1 MNQDDLVGLVIDN
14 KYRLDR
20 KIGEGG
26 MGAVY
31 LSTQLMVDRN
41 VAIKVL
47 HAGYNGHEKL
57 KQRFEVE
64 AKAIGRLH
72 HPHCITLFDFG
83 YSQEMQ
89 AFYTVMEYLDGEAL
103 HKRLGKGVSP
113 REAVMIVR
121 QIALGLDH
129 AHHQGILHRD
139 LKPENIMLAK
149 MTDGSELV
157 KVLDFGIARVFQS
170 GSADSSQEVSNNRL
184 TRAGEIFGTP
194 AYISPEQARGE
205 RDLSPA
211 SDIYSLGVMLF
222 ELLEGRLPY
231 WGESPIDTIMMHIR
245 DPVPNISR
253 LDVPGPIKALV
264 TQLLSKDPSQRPQS
278 GKRVA
283 ELIDQAVMEGAMSQM
298 PVNMFS
304 ADTGMHGAMP
314 VSALSAEARRDLG
327 IEAPAPK
334 PQQSQQSHQRTL
346 LDIRPDLGSADEW
359 EETPATKISTPPQPI
374 HNTMPPMHA
383 APVGFGPPAGF
394 GLQTPSGPQVG
405 FGPQAASG
413 PQVGFGAPNAP
424 RGSHGNARIASSAGR
439 PEPKLVALDYEA
451 VRPSQRRRRWIFPAV
466 VALLMVIA
474 GGIGGLGYL
483 NIMAE
488 EAERARKDAE
498 AAAAAPPEEP
508 TTEIAPDTAIKTPPP
523 PSDDPVEAPAEP
535 DGAKPDAAKPDAAKP
550 DAAKPDAAKPDAAK
564 PEVKPTEKTGDKPAP
579 NAAIDAPED
588 KPKKQVKKTPKK
600 PKDNERPKSVNLPN
614 TISPW

>member
-1 MNQDDLVGLVIDN
+1 MNQDGLVGLVIDN

-31 LSTQLMVDRN
+31 LATQLMVDRH

-83 YSQEMQ
+83 YSHELE
-89 AFYTVMEYLDGEAL
+89 AFYTVMEYLEGEAL

-113 REAVMIVR
+113 REALMIVR

-157 KVLDFGIARVFQS
+157 KVLDFGIARVFQG
-170 GSADSSQEVSNNRL
+170 GSADSSQEMSNNRL

-245 DPVPNISR
+245 DPVPPITR
-253 LDVPGPIKALV
+253 LDVPAPVKALV
-264 TQLLSKDPSQRPQS
+264 NQLLSKDPAQRPQS

-283 ELIDQAVMEGAMSQM
+283 ELIDQAVMGGAMAQV
-298 PVNMFS
+298 PVNMFV
-304 ADTGMHGAMP
+304 ADKGLHSAMP
-314 VSALSAEARRDLG
+314 AAALSEHARAELG
-327 IEAPAPK
+327 LAPAATSA
-334 PQQSQQSHQRTL
+334 QADQRTM
-346 LDIRPDLGSADEW
+346 LDVRADLVDRDEW
-359 EETPATKISTPPQPI
+359 EDAAPTKISTPPQPF
-374 HNTMPPMHA
+374 HHTMPPGA
-383 APVGFGPPAGF
+383 APSARPIPMSALPMQGPPGRPI
-394 GLQTPSGPQVG
+394 GG
-405 FGPQAASG
+405 
-413 PQVGFGAPNAP
+413 
-424 RGSHGNARIASSAGR
+424 HGRVASSAGR

-451 VRPSQRRRRWIFPAV
+451 IRPPAHKRRWLFPAV
-466 VALLMVIA
+466 ILLLMLLA
-474 GGIGGLGYL
+474 GGIAGVSYL
-483 NIMAE
+483 NILAE
-488 EAERARKDAE
+488 EEAKAKQKADKLEAE
-498 AAAAAPPEEP
+498 AEAKQKADKLEAPPS
-508 TTEIAPDTAIKTPPP
+508 TELAAEPPP
-523 PSDDPVEAPAEP
+523 EPPPVE
-535 DGAKPDAAKPDAAKP
+535 
-550 DAAKPDAAKPDAAK
+550 
-564 PEVKPTEKTGDKPAP
+564 KPAP
-579 NAAIDAPED
+579 AQDKPGPED
-588 KPKKQVKKTPKK
+588 KPAGQQAKPPAESPKAK
-600 PKDNERPKSVNLPN
+600 PKTKSSTKKNTPNDKDERPASIQLF
-614 TISPW
+614 